1 MKTGHEYKV
10 EQLPPICKKLYKEF
24 VKDIDKYDFDEF
36 GVYTAKTILYNSI
49 TNQSNMSFMVT
60 ANQGLAVYV
69 NGEASKDQKE
79 YMRRLIGDWILKHSK
94 L

>member
-69 NGEASKDQKE
+69 NGEANKDKKE

>member
-24 VKDIDKYDFDEF
+24 VKDIYKYDFDEF

>member
-10 EQLPPICKKLYKEF
+10 EQLPPICKKIYKEF
-24 VKDIDKYDFDEF
+24 VKDIDNYDFDEF
-36 GVYTAKTILYNSI
+36 GIYTAKTILYNSI

-60 ANQGLAVYV
+60 ANQGLMIYLD
-69 NGEASKDQKE
+69 GEATEDRKE
-79 YMRRLIGDWILKHSK
+79 SMRRLVSDWIKKHSK

>member
-10 EQLPPICKKLYKEF
+10 EQLPPICMELYKES

-69 NGEASKDQKE
+69 NGEASEEQKE

>member
-10 EQLPPICKKLYKEF
+10 EQLPPICKRLYKEF

>member
-10 EQLPPICKKLYKEF
+10 EQLPPICKKIYKDF
-24 VKDIDKYDFDEF
+24 IKDIEVYDFDEF
-36 GVYTAKTILYNSI
+36 GVYTAKNILYNSI

-60 ANQGLAVYV
+60 ANQGLSIYLD
-69 NGEASKDQKE
+69 GEASEDQKE

>member
-79 YMRRLIGDWILKHSK
+79 HMRRLIGDWILKHSK

>member
-36 GVYTAKTILYNSI
+36 GIYTAKTILYNSI

-60 ANQGLAVYV
+60 ANQGLALYV

>member
-69 NGEASKDQKE
+69 NGEASEDQKE
-79 YMRRLIGDWILKHSK
+79 CMRRLIGDWILKHSK

>member
-1 MKTGHEYKV
+1 
-10 EQLPPICKKLYKEF
+10 
-24 VKDIDKYDFDEF
+24 
-36 GVYTAKTILYNSI
+36 
-49 TNQSNMSFMVT
+49 MSFMVT